1 MEGLII
7 VCVALVL
14 LFIGVPVGIAF
25 CMAMITGA
33 VFLGVSNV
41 QYVAQGMYNGF
52 NSLPII
58 AIPCFILA
66 GLVMET
72 GGLSKRLIKIAD
84 LLVGNTTGG
93 LGAVTILACLFFG
106 AVSGSAPATVAAIGG
121 IMIPA
126 MVQRHYRKDYAT
138 GLIACAGGLGVVVPP
153 SIPFI
158 IYGFSTDTSIGDLFI
173 AGIIPAVIIA
183 LSLLIVSY
191 FTSKRAGYVGT
202 GKPFEMKAFLKALR
216 EGIWALLMPIIILGG
231 IYGGVFT
238 PTEAAVVA
246 LVYGLF
252 VSMVIYREL
261 SFRGLFELLDNFV
274 SFNGGIVLTFAPAI
288 ALGAIFALL
297 GIPKD
302 ITAGLIAISAGNKLI
317 ALLLVNGFLLVVGML
332 LDSITAIIILAPM
345 LLAALQPFGV
355 DPIHFG
361 IIMTL
366 NLAVGFVTPP
376 VAANLFVASGMT
388 GIPIE
393 KIAKVAMPFILALFV
408 SLLLMTY
415 VPELSLFFVR

>member
-1 MEGLII
+1 MDGLII
-7 VCVALVL
+7 VLVALVL
-14 LFIGVPVGIAF
+14 MLIGVPVGISF
-25 CMAMITGA
+25 CMGMIVGA
-33 VFLGVSNV
+33 LLLGVSNI

-52 NSLPII
+52 NNLPVI

-72 GGLSKRLIKIAD
+72 GGLSKRLVNIANQ
-84 LLVGNTTGG
+84 LVGNTTGG

-121 IMIPA
+121 IMIPS
-126 MVQRHYRKDYAT
+126 MVKHHYKKDYST
-138 GLIACAGGLGVVVPP
+138 GLVACAGGLGVIVPP
-153 SIPFI
+153 SIPFV
-158 IYGFSTDTSIGDLFI
+158 IYGFSTDTSIGDLFL
-173 AGIIPAVIIA
+173 AGVIPALVIA
-183 LSLLIVSY
+183 ACLLIVSY
-191 FTSKRAGYVGT
+191 FMSRKAGYTGT
-202 GKPFEMKAFLKALR
+202 GQPFNLKEFLKALWD
-216 EGIWALLMPIIILGG
+216 GIWALFMPIIILGG

-246 LVYGLF
+246 VVYGLF
-252 VSMVIYREL
+252 VSMIIYKEL
-261 SFRGLFELLDNFV
+261 SFRGLFQLVDKFV

-297 GIPKD
+297 GIPKA
-302 ITAGLIAISAGNKLI
+302 ITSGLIAISSNKVV
-317 ALLLVNGFLLVVGML
+317 ALLLINGFLLVVGML
-332 LDSITAIIILAPM
+332 LDAITSIIILAPM
-345 LLAALQPFGV
+345 LLAALQPYGI

-376 VAANLFVASGMT
+376 VAANLYVASGMT

-393 KIAKVAMPFILALFV
+393 RIAKVAFPFIVALLI
-408 SLLLMTY
+408 SLLFITY
-415 VPELSLFFVR
+415 IPELSLFLVR

>member
-1 MEGLII
+1 MDGLII
-7 VCVALVL
+7 VLVALVL
-14 LFIGVPVGIAF
+14 MFIGVPVGISF
-25 CMAMITGA
+25 CMGMITGA
-33 VFLGVSNV
+33 VLLGVSNI

-52 NSLPII
+52 NNLPVI

-72 GGLSKRLIKIAD
+72 GGLSKRLVNIANH
-84 LLVGNTTGG
+84 LVGNTTGG
-93 LGAVTILACLFFG
+93 LGAMTILACLFFG

-121 IMIPA
+121 IMIPS
-126 MVQRHYRKDYAT
+126 MVKHHYKKDYAT
-138 GLIACAGGLGVVVPP
+138 GLVACAGGLGVVVPP
-153 SIPFI
+153 SIPFV
-158 IYGFSTDTSIGDLFI
+158 IYGFATDTSIGDLFL
-173 AGIIPAVIIA
+173 AGVIPALVIGA
-183 LSLLIVSY
+183 CLLIVSY
-191 FTSKRAGYVGT
+191 LMSRRAGYTGT
-202 GKPFEMKAFLKALR
+202 GQPFNFKEFLKALW
-216 EGIWALLMPIIILGG
+216 EGIWALFMPIIILGG

-246 LVYGLF
+246 VVYGLF

-261 SFRGLFELLDNFV
+261 SFRQLFQLVDKFV

-297 GIPKD
+297 GIPKA
-302 ITAGLIAISAGNKLI
+302 ITSGLIAVSSSKFV
-317 ALLLVNGFLLVVGML
+317 ALLLINAFLLVVGML
-332 LDSITAIIILAPM
+332 LDAITSIIILAPM

-355 DPIHFG
+355 DPVHFG

-376 VAANLFVASGMT
+376 VAANLYVASGMT

-393 KIAKVAMPFILALFV
+393 RLAKVAFPFIIALFV
-408 SLLLMTY
+408 ALILITY
-415 VPELSLFFVR
+415 APSLSLFFVQ

>member
-1 MEGLII
+1 MDGLII
-7 VCVALVL
+7 VGVALVL
-14 LFIGVPVGIAF
+14 MFIGVPVGIAF

-33 VFLGVSNV
+33 AFLGVSNI
-41 QYVAQGMYNGF
+41 QYIAQGMYNGF
-52 NSLPII
+52 NNLPII
-58 AIPCFILA
+58 AIPCFIMA

-72 GGLSKRLIKIAD
+72 GGLSKRLVNIANQ
-84 LLVGNTTGG
+84 LVGNMTGG

-126 MVQRHYRKDYAT
+126 MVQHNYKKDFAT
-138 GLIACAGGLGVVVPP
+138 GLVACAGGLGVVVPP

-158 IYGFSTDTSIGDLFI
+158 IYGFATDTSIGDLFL
-173 AGIIPAVIIA
+173 AGVVPALIIA
-183 LSLLIVSY
+183 SCLLIVSY
-191 FTSKRAGYVGT
+191 FMSKKAGYSGT

-246 LVYGLF
+246 LVYGLI
-252 VSMVIYREL
+252 VSMIIYREL
-261 SFRGLFELLDNFV
+261 SFRDLFQLLDKFV

-297 GIPKD
+297 GIPKT
-302 ITAGLIAISAGNKLI
+302 ITSGLIAISAGNKLI

-345 LLAALQPFGV
+345 LLAALQPYGV

-388 GIPIE
+388 GISIE
-393 KIAKVAMPFILALFV
+393 RIAKVAFPFIFALLV
-408 SLLLMTY
+408 SLLIMTY
-415 VPELSLFFVR
+415 FPELSLFLVR

>member
-1 MEGLII
+1 MDGLII
-7 VCVALVL
+7 VLVALVL
-14 LFIGVPVGIAF
+14 MFIGVPVGISF
-25 CMAMITGA
+25 CMGMIVGA
-33 VFLGVSNV
+33 LLLGVSNI

-52 NSLPII
+52 NNLPVI

-72 GGLSKRLIKIAD
+72 GGLSKRLVNIANQ
-84 LLVGNTTGG
+84 LVGNTTGG

-121 IMIPA
+121 IMIPS
-126 MVQRHYRKDYAT
+126 MVKYNYKKDYST
-138 GLIACAGGLGVVVPP
+138 GLVACAGGLGVIVPP
-153 SIPFI
+153 SIPFV
-158 IYGFSTDTSIGDLFI
+158 IYGFATDTSIGDLFL
-173 AGIIPAVIIA
+173 AGVIPAFVIA
-183 LSLLIVSY
+183 TCLLVVSY
-191 FTSKRAGYVGT
+191 FMSKKAGYSGT
-202 GKPFEMKAFLKALR
+202 GQPFDLKGFLKALWD
-216 EGIWALLMPIIILGG
+216 GIWALLMPVIILGG
-231 IYGGVFT
+231 IYGGIFT

-246 LVYGLF
+246 LIYGLF
-252 VSMVIYREL
+252 VSIVIYKEL
-261 SFRGLFELLDNFV
+261 SFRGLFQLVDKFV

-297 GIPKD
+297 GVPQA
-302 ITAGLIAISAGNKLI
+302 ITAGLTAISANKI
-317 ALLLVNGFLLVVGML
+317 VILLLINGFLLIVGML
-332 LDSITAIIILAPM
+332 LDAITSIIILAPM
-345 LLAALQPFGV
+345 LLAALQPYGI

-376 VAANLFVASGMT
+376 IAANLYVASGMT

-393 KIAKVAMPFILALFV
+393 RIAKVAFPFIVALFV

-415 VPELSLFFVR
+415 IPELSLFLIR

>member
-1 MEGLII
+1 MDGLII
-7 VCVALVL
+7 ILVALFL
-14 LFIGVPVGIAF
+14 MFIGVPVGISF
-25 CMAMITGA
+25 CMGMITGA
-33 VFLGVSNV
+33 LLLGVSNI

-52 NSLPII
+52 NNLPVI

-72 GGLSKRLIKIAD
+72 GGLSKRLVNIANH
-84 LLVGNTTGG
+84 LVGHTTGG
-93 LGAVTILACLFFG
+93 LGAMTILACLFFG

-121 IMIPA
+121 IMIPS
-126 MVQRHYRKDYAT
+126 MVKHHYNKDYAT
-138 GLIACAGGLGVVVPP
+138 GLVACAGGLGVVVPP
-153 SIPFI
+153 SIPFV
-158 IYGFSTDTSIGDLFI
+158 IYGFATDTSIGDLFL
-173 AGIIPAVIIA
+173 AGVVPALIIGAC
-183 LSLLIVSY
+183 LLIVSY
-191 FTSKRAGYVGT
+191 LMSRKAGYTGT
-202 GKPFEMKAFLKALR
+202 GQPFNLKKFLKALW
-216 EGIWALLMPIIILGG
+216 EGIWALFMPLIILGG

-246 LVYGLF
+246 VFYGLF

-261 SFRGLFELLDNFV
+261 SFRDLFQLIDKFV

-297 GIPKD
+297 GIPKA
-302 ITAGLIAISAGNKLI
+302 ITSGLIAVSSSKLV
-317 ALLLVNGFLLVVGML
+317 ALLLVNAFLLVVGML
-332 LDSITAIIILAPM
+332 LDAITSIILLAPM

-355 DPIHFG
+355 DPVHFG

-376 VAANLFVASGMT
+376 VAANLYVASGMT

-393 KIAKVAMPFILALFV
+393 RLAKVAFPFIIALFIA
-408 SLLLMTY
+408 LILMTY
-415 VPELSLFFVR
+415 VPSLSLFFVR

>member
-1 MEGLII
+1 MDGLII
-7 VCVALVL
+7 VGVALVL
-14 LFIGVPVGIAF
+14 MFIGVPVGIAF

-33 VFLGVSNV
+33 AFLGVSNI

-52 NSLPII
+52 NNLPII
-58 AIPCFILA
+58 AIPCFIMA

-72 GGLSKRLIKIAD
+72 GGLSKRLVNIANQ
-84 LLVGNTTGG
+84 LVGNMTGG

-126 MVQRHYRKDYAT
+126 MVQHNYKKDFAT
-138 GLIACAGGLGVVVPP
+138 GLVACAGGLGVVVPP

-158 IYGFSTDTSIGDLFI
+158 IYGFATDTSIGDLFL
-173 AGIIPAVIIA
+173 AGVVPALIIA
-183 LSLLIVSY
+183 SCLLIVSY
-191 FTSKRAGYVGT
+191 FMSKKAGYSGT

-246 LVYGLF
+246 LVYGLI
-252 VSMVIYREL
+252 VSMIIYREL
-261 SFRGLFELLDNFV
+261 SFRDLFQLLDKFV

-297 GIPKD
+297 GIPKT
-302 ITAGLIAISAGNKLI
+302 ITSGLIAISAGNKLI

-345 LLAALQPFGV
+345 LLTALQPYGV

-388 GIPIE
+388 GISIE
-393 KIAKVAMPFILALFV
+393 RIAKVAFPFIFALLV
-408 SLLLMTY
+408 SLLIMTY
-415 VPELSLFFVR
+415 IPELSLFLVR